1 MGAISKFKNSII
13 DGNKISKFEKKWI
26 SLMSNLGL
34 YNKLKQTYSL
44 NNTELTEYGFKSLI
58 LIVDGLSLAKLE
70 SNREYIEESYGC
82 TCVFNKEKRSNLIK
96 AEFVLRTPADLK
108 FKPAE
113 KLKAWELYLG
123 NSYSAE
129 SITVD
134 MLKWPHLL
142 ITGGTRSGK
151 SKMIDCLLTSL
162 ISNCTEKELEL
173 YLIQVAKS
181 DLVLYEDAKQTRA
194 FADTLEKSLVAL
206 EHIDEVMQ
214 LRNDTIRPYRKKA
227 RADNYQD
234 YNRINAADRMSTI
247 YVVFDEM
254 SSLFQ
259 TKGCTK
265 EQKALKEKIVAQVE
279 KIAQFG
285 AGLGVFLIC
294 SLQRPTADNI
304 SSFIKSQCTCKISFR
319 QNNSKSSEVA
329 LDDSSMALG
338 LEQREFIY
346 YTKSYNYGLVP
357 LVNNKEVYKF
367 IEPCLQVNHRD
378 LFRDLKILEKPVK
391 RKEKVEEF
399 KPTHTYRKTT
409 DDILKEN
416 ITQIDGFVPYKPI
429 SKDVI
434 VIDKTKTTAVTEKP
448 KKGRE
453 KV

>member
-1 MGAISKFKNSII
+1 MEAISKFKNNII
-13 DGNKISKFEKKWI
+13 TGNKISKFEKKWV
-26 SLMSNLGL
+26 SLMANLGL

-44 NNTELTEYGFKSLI
+44 NNTELTEYGFKTLI
-58 LIVDGLSLAKLE
+58 LIVDGLSLDKLE
-70 SNREYIEESYGC
+70 SNREYIQDSYGC
-82 TCVFNKEKRSNLIK
+82 MCIFNKAKRSNLIA
-96 AEFVLRTPADLK
+96 AEFIFKTPTDKK
-108 FKPAE
+108 FIPTKVKP
-113 KLKAWELYLG
+113 WEVYLG
-123 NSYSAE
+123 NDYSGEA
-129 SITVD
+129 IIID
-134 MLKWPHLL
+134 MVKYPHVL

-151 SKMIDCLLTSL
+151 SKMTDCILSSL
-162 ISNCTEKELEL
+162 IANCSEKELEL

-194 FADTLEKSLVAL
+194 FADTLEKSLTAL
-206 EHIDEVMQ
+206 EHIEEVMQ
-214 LRNDTIRPYRKKA
+214 IRNDTIRPYRKKA

-234 YNRINAADRMSTI
+234 YNKINAVDRMSTI

-265 EQKALKEKIVAQVE
+265 EQKELKEKIVAQVE

-294 SLQRPTADNI
+294 SLQRPTADNL
-304 SSFIKSQCTCKISFR
+304 SSFIKSQCTCKVSFR

-329 LDDSSMALG
+329 LDDPSMALG

-346 YTKSYNYGLVP
+346 YTKAYNYGLVP

-378 LFRDLKILEKPVK
+378 LFRDLKILEKPIK

-399 KPTHTYRKTT
+399 KPTHAYKKTT
-409 DDILKEN
+409 EDILKEN
-416 ITQIDGFVPYKPI
+416 IAQIEGFVPYEPT

-453 KV
+453 KI